1 MKWTTVS
8 ANWQPAGGSKVDRL
22 EMAQLSQLSHP
33 SHPSQMSAS
42 GLAEEAESLTISCH
56 ENEIPPFIDFAMDRL
71 YGSIFSSLKQFRIYH
86 ATGPGTHTYIVR
98 RGMKI
103 DTVFLFRCD
112 GGIVRV
118 LNEVIKLDSEQID
131 QFANYIFHRFRKA
144 NVIFFKSIQTE
155 MRRFSYPFQRFNFSE
170 DIVLS
175 LPDSAEEYHSRLGKN
190 TRRNIKR
197 YGDKLK
203 RSFPS
208 YSFQTYDQSD
218 VNEQH
223 VRDIVALNHARM
235 AEKNKTSMI
244 DEEETQRIIALVK
257 KCGLVGV
264 VTIDGKV
271 CAGTI
276 GFWVGEQFYLSVV
289 AHDPAYDE
297 FWLGILCCY
306 STICECIA
314 QHAKEF
320 HFLWGRYE
328 YKFTLL
334 AVQRDLDMLV
344 LYRSPLQV
352 LLHAGIYARTAI
364 DGLKRRLDLWLHD
377 AAHHDTPMA
386 RLAVAF
392 LNRLRTAKRAMQC
405 LLSAKKSQ
413 LRPVEK
419 QVAKGTARQ

>member
-33 SHPSQMSAS
+33 SHPTQMSAS

-175 LPDSAEEYHSRLGKN
+175 LPDSAEEYHS
-190 TRRNIKR
+190 
-197 YGDKLK
+197 
-203 RSFPS
+203 
-208 YSFQTYDQSD
+208 
-218 VNEQH
+218 
-223 VRDIVALNHARM
+223 
-235 AEKNKTSMI
+235 
-244 DEEETQRIIALVK
+244 
-257 KCGLVGV
+257 
-264 VTIDGKV
+264 
-271 CAGTI
+271 
-276 GFWVGEQFYLSVV
+276 SVV

>member
-22 EMAQLSQLSHP
+22 EMAQLSQLSRP
-33 SHPSQMSAS
+33 SRPSQISTTNQT
-42 GLAEEAESLTISCH
+42 EEADSLTFSFH
-56 ENEIPPFIDFAMDRL
+56 ENEIPTFIEFAMARM
-71 YGSIFSSLKQFRIYH
+71 YGSNFSSLKHFRIYH

-103 DTVFLFRCD
+103 DTVCLVRCD

-118 LNEVIKLDSEQID
+118 LNEVIKLDSEQIV

-197 YGDKLK
+197 YVDKLK
-203 RSFPS
+203 RSYTS
-208 YSFQTYDQSD
+208 LSFQTYVQSD

-223 VRDIVALNHARM
+223 VRDIVAHNQTHKTK
-235 AEKNKTSMI
+235 KNKTTMI

-264 VTIDGKV
+264 V
-271 CAGTI
+271 
-276 GFWVGEQFYLSVV
+276 
-289 AHDPAYDE
+289 
-297 FWLGILCCY
+297 
-306 STICECIA
+306 
-314 QHAKEF
+314 
-320 HFLWGRYE
+320 
-328 YKFTLL
+328 
-334 AVQRDLDMLV
+334 
-344 LYRSPLQV
+344 
-352 LLHAGIYARTAI
+352 
-364 DGLKRRLDLWLHD
+364 
-377 AAHHDTPMA
+377 
-386 RLAVAF
+386 
-392 LNRLRTAKRAMQC
+392 
-405 LLSAKKSQ
+405 
-413 LRPVEK
+413 
-419 QVAKGTARQ
+419 